1 MDIFKLIDIAKARN
15 ASDVHLAVFTPPLF
29 RIDGSLKT
37 EGELGP
43 LTEGDMEDAMHQ
55 LAGWEE
61 LDKYKQALEL
71 DFSNA
76 LPDGTRLRCSVAQQR
91 GITTMTIRILAKQIP
106 TIDELQLPEI
116 YKKFALLDRGLIVV
130 SGPTGSGKTTTQ
142 AAMIQY
148 INANR
153 TKHILTLEDPIE
165 YSHPNIKSRITQREL
180 GNDTHSM
187 AEALKHAMRLDPDV
201 IVVGEMR
208 DSETAAAVISLAETG
223 HLIISTSHAPHAP
236 QTIER
241 IIDLFNYE
249 ERHLVQMRIASLLSA
264 VLCQTLVPRLNGP
277 GRIAAVEIMQ
287 VNAATRNL
295 IREGKITLI
304 SNAVRD
310 YREIG
315 STTIDEAL
323 VNLYSRGF
331 ISIESVHTYCS
342 NPDEVRSLLEMSIRT
357 KTPAGKKN
365 AQKLET

>member
-1 MDIFKLIDIAKARN
+1 MDIFKLVEIAKARN
-15 ASDVHLAVFTPPLF
+15 ASDIHLSAWSPALM
-29 RIDGSLKT
+29 RIDGSLKS
-37 EGELGP
+37 EDNARD
-43 LTEGDMEDAMHQ
+43 LTENEIEEVLHQ

-61 LDKYKQALEL
+61 IEKFKRDLEL

-91 GITTMTIRILAKQIP
+91 GVIGMTIRIIAPKIP

-116 YKKFALLDRGLIVV
+116 YKSFSIMDRGLIVV

-142 AAMIQY
+142 AAMIQF
-148 INANR
+148 INMNL
-153 TKHILTLEDPIE
+153 TKHVLTFEDPIE

-180 GNDTHSM
+180 GGDTHSM

-208 DSETAAAVISLAETG
+208 DSETAAAVITLAETG

-241 IIDLFNYE
+241 IIDLFSPD
-249 ERHLVQMRIASLLSA
+249 ERHLVQMRLASLLSV
-264 VLCQTLVPRLNGP
+264 VLCQTLVPRIDNS

-287 VNAATRNL
+287 INSAVRNL
-295 IREGKITLI
+295 IREGKITLM

-310 YREIG
+310 YRENG
-315 STTIDEAL
+315 KSTMDESL
-323 VNLYSRGF
+323 VELYRRGLINMETVKSF
-331 ISIESVHTYCS
+331 CS
-342 NPDEVRSLLEMSIRT
+342 DPGDIHSLLTEMITR
-357 KTPAGKKN
+357 PRMPLNKKPQPK
-365 AQKLET
+365 A